1 MQANGRMRITAL
13 LIDAFRD
20 EHVWAHR
27 YERAA
32 QDVLATQ
39 EEVAAAIVRD
49 LTARLAAQDE
59 GDAPISRTGR

>member
-1 MQANGRMRITAL
+1 MRITAR

-32 QDVLATQ
+32 QDVFAAQ
-39 EEVAAAIVRD
+39 EELAAAIVRD
-49 LTARLAAQDE
+49 LTAELAQDE
-59 GDAPISRTGR
+59 GYTPIPTTGW